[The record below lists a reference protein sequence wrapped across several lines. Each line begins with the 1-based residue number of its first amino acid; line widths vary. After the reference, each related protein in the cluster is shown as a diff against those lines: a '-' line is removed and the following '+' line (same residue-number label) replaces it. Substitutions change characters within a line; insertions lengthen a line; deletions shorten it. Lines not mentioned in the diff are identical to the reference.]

1 MMRTR
6 LPLASGLLCLA
17 VLTMWPALQAQSRGR
32 EQWLALARGGFN
44 VPAGATATS
53 VLLEMQPLLASPD
66 PALRDEVA
74 YGAAERWILRDRVV
88 GPDGLRRFMRLWQTG
103 LSNGL
108 GTVGDDRL
116 YGRTFSALCLSL
128 IAARDVA
135 TPFLTNDEA
144 RGLLDR
150 LLDYLTRERD
160 LRGFDPQHGWM
171 HAVAH
176 TSDGLKFLARGAH
189 WRPDDLGRV
198 LTVLDQVVERNGAVF
213 VWGEQE
219 RVAAALHAAVRRTD
233 ADPAAVEA
241 WLARWIERHTA
252 LWAQGPLVDPKRFAA
267 VENTKQVLRALTA
280 LLALEATPTP
290 TGDAARRASLTA
302 LGRMR

>member
-1 MMRTR
+1 MIRHLMVRR
-6 LPLASGLLCLA
+6 LLCLA
-17 VLTMWPALQAQSRGR
+17 VLALVPTLQAQSRGR
-32 EQWLALARGGFN
+32 DQWLALARGGFN

-74 YGAAERWILRDRVV
+74 YSAAERWILRDRVV
-88 GPDGLRRFMRLWQTG
+88 GADDLRRLMRLWQTG
-103 LSNGL
+103 LASGL
-108 GTVGDDRL
+108 GSTGDDRI

-135 TPFLTNDEA
+135 TPFLTRDES

-150 LLDYLTRERD
+150 LLDYLARERD

-176 TSDGLKFLARGAH
+176 TSDAAKFLARGSH
-189 WRPDDLGRV
+189 WQPGDLARLLAV
-198 LTVLDQVVERNGAVF
+198 IDSVIDRSGAVF

-219 RVAAALHAAVRRTD
+219 RIAAALHAAVRRPD
-233 ADPAAVEA
+233 ADGAAFDA
-241 WLARWIERHTA
+241 WLARWTERHKA
-252 LWAQGPLVDPKRFAA
+252 LWARGPLVDPKSFAA

-280 LLALEATPTP
+280 VLAMDATPTS
-290 TGDAARRASLTA
+290 TGETARRASLAA